1 MNSNNLKN
9 MKQTNEN
16 KVIVDDYLLSLLQD
30 HKCTKDELRDLL
42 HLSERRIRF
51 EIQKISL
58 FYPVIS
64 YSCSKGYR
72 VVNTS
77 EVVNR
82 ANPNEIRRE
91 KDEIEHTLH
100 EINSRIKMLKKK
112 EHALIK
118 SLKVLEK
125 CQMKQLKKTTL

>member
-72 VVNTS
+72 VVNTKEVIKNNDKS
-77 EVVNR
+77 EINY
-82 ANPNEIRRE
+82 
-91 KDEIEHTLH
+91 EIEEINHTLN
-100 EINSRIKMLKKK
+100 ELQSRVNMLKKK
-112 EHALIK
+112 MYKLIASK
-118 SLKVLEK
+118 KALEK
-125 CQMKQLKKTTL
+125 CQMKEWLVKNK